1 MNQNII
7 DCDAERDVCECKR
20 GSTLA
25 ILREVQVV
33 YEKRLAR
40 IEEAG
45 AGNKTQM
52 QVAVLKSW
60 VSDLLA
66 QNTLLVQAVEDLE
79 TEATSKLLYER
90 RKHVERYKKQPSCNN
105 ATDLKGSNE
114 RLQNEVFAKEREIQK
129 LNKDI
134 QQCEEK
140 ISNLRNELS
149 VSQYRVPEIPKKDA
163 EVMAQMCYIGTDD
176 TLSNSIGPEKI
187 SDSDRNFDTA
197 SDILVIE
204 KVDPALVVISDVSL
218 KQTEENLCDCFQ
230 ESEMIKKV
238 EIKASSSELILR
250 CAHHVKS
257 FQESA
262 ADSSSCGGSGR
273 AERHQ
278 LLSTQVLENKEETMR
293 IQSESLAV
301 AEARISVLTTKL
313 ADMRREVD
321 RKEMEIQSL
330 RKTIEDNKIEKI
342 GISIDAQTQLEL
354 VNQKNVVK
362 TLQDNLSVIEEL
374 YRECFYETAKQED
387 LIEMLRKSI
396 LDIRMIERDK
406 SNQIDKLQ
414 TVVKTQQWSLD
425 KCQDIALEVEALK
438 LEISNFLHGSN
449 NDSGMWERSDASV
462 ASGVGEDLQDIMD
475 HLLKLRNMLTGDC
488 ICGLQDENARLNEV
502 NKNTQEEVRQLRR
515 RLSDLEVAL
524 EEEKQ
529 SRKELKQLI
538 SLKEDELNVMKS
550 QVSAMGATSRDQS
563 TACDSMSV
571 QLHQLQVMLE
581 DKTEELRRVSQQR
594 DCCEQT
600 AEGLREQL
608 QKTDSVAKE
617 NMNLRI
623 EVSSLMKQVSQCRG
637 ELADTASRHRAL
649 RDELRRAETHILHV
663 DDIFRARA
671 RDACVLE
678 AELQAASAGAG
689 RAAAALRGWLARAA
703 ALHAEQENTIKTQ
716 QTIIS
721 TLKERLKTKEK
732 GTRRGGESEAS
743 CSKCASHRIT
753 ETALGSASC
762 YSSND
767 EKRRM
772 HWAST
777 SGSEMASCSS
787 APVPPKRMLRKHT
800 CDEAAQCPAR
810 RHAATDTRSAHRE
823 HDLLDGAAL
832 AGRVHA
838 VGAALAARRRR
849 WARTPDA

>member
-45 AGNKTQM
+45 VGNKTQM

-66 QNTLLVQAVEDLE
+66 QNRLLVQAVEDLE

-176 TLSNSIGPEKI
+176 TPSNSIGPEKI

-204 KVDPALVVISDVSL
+204 KVDPDLVVISDVSL

-230 ESEMIKKV
+230 EPEMIKKV

-301 AEARISVLTTKL
+301 AEARITVLTTKL

-321 RKEMEIQSL
+321 RKDMEIQSL

-342 GISIDAQTQLEL
+342 GISIDAQTQL
-354 VNQKNVVK
+354 
-362 TLQDNLSVIEEL
+362 
-374 YRECFYETAKQED
+374 
-387 LIEMLRKSI
+387 
-396 LDIRMIERDK
+396 
-406 SNQIDKLQ
+406 
-414 TVVKTQQWSLD
+414 
-425 KCQDIALEVEALK
+425 
-438 LEISNFLHGSN
+438 
-449 NDSGMWERSDASV
+449 
-462 ASGVGEDLQDIMD
+462 
-475 HLLKLRNMLTGDC
+475 GDC

-563 TACDSMSV
+563 AACDSMSV

-594 DCCEQT
+594 DCYEQT

-623 EVSSLMKQVSQCRG
+623 EVSSLMKQVSQCRS

-671 RDACVLE
+671 REACVLE

-832 AGRVHA
+832 AGRVRA

>member
-1 MNQNII
+1 M
-7 DCDAERDVCECKR
+7 
-20 GSTLA
+20 
-25 ILREVQVV
+25 
-33 YEKRLAR
+33 
-40 IEEAG
+40 
-45 AGNKTQM
+45 
-52 QVAVLKSW
+52 
-60 VSDLLA
+60 
-66 QNTLLVQAVEDLE
+66 
-79 TEATSKLLYER
+79 
-90 RKHVERYKKQPSCNN
+90 
-105 ATDLKGSNE
+105 
-114 RLQNEVFAKEREIQK
+114 
-129 LNKDI
+129 
-134 QQCEEK
+134 
-140 ISNLRNELS
+140 
-149 VSQYRVPEIPKKDA
+149 
-163 EVMAQMCYIGTDD
+163 DD
-176 TLSNSIGPEKI
+176 TPSNSIGPEKI

-204 KVDPALVVISDVSL
+204 KVDPDLVVISDVSL

-230 ESEMIKKV
+230 EPEMIKKV

-301 AEARISVLTTKL
+301 AEARITVLTTKL

-321 RKEMEIQSL
+321 RKDMEIQSL

-354 VNQKNVVK
+354 VNQKNVVQ

-374 YRECFYETAKQED
+374 YRECFYETAKQEN

-475 HLLKLRNMLTGDC
+475 HLLKLRDMLTGDC

-563 TACDSMSV
+563 AACDSMSV

-594 DCCEQT
+594 DCYEQT

-623 EVSSLMKQVSQCRG
+623 EVSSLMKQVSQCRS

-663 DDIFRARA
+663 DDIFR
-671 RDACVLE
+671 
-678 AELQAASAGAG
+678 
-689 RAAAALRGWLARAA
+689 
-703 ALHAEQENTIKTQ
+703 EQENTIKTQ

-832 AGRVHA
+832 AGRVRA